1 MSLKCILQGQD
12 SKNLVT
18 KVELNDH
25 IADKSNPHEVTAE
38 QVGAMH
44 DYGLIHPENLQ
55 TWASA
60 QELSGTF
67 MVDPSTLLGVP
78 YASAWL
84 GSVTIIKKDI
94 NNGYGLYI
102 FNYHDSYCCMS
113 NAGKWTEPWVKL
125 TPNKYPSNPNLL
137 DNWYFI
143 NPVNQRGQTEYTT
156 NYAIDRW
163 WLQDSTN
170 LNVVEGGVN
179 VIGKWDIEQF
189 FEKALP
195 NGTYTLSLLY
205 KDKIGSDPL
214 RLIAANRSSGDVA
227 QKITK
232 DASGLLSITFTS
244 GKCDKIVVG
253 FAGSMDNVATF
264 VAIKLE
270 LGDTQT
276 LAHKEGDKWVL
287 NEIPD
292 YGEQLSRCQR
302 YCVSF
307 KQYDTF
313 FPTDTTDFIVE
324 LPGAMRTSPSI
335 TNAENITNAN
345 NVTMAW
351 YNVGSNQLRLRSST
365 THNGAKAVC
374 SGLVLF
380 SADL

>member
-1 MSLKCILQGQD
+1 
-12 SKNLVT
+12 
-18 KVELNDH
+18 
-25 IADKSNPHEVTAE
+25 
-38 QVGAMH
+38 MH

-78 YASAWL
+78 YASPWL
-84 GSVTIIKKDI
+84 GIVTIIKKDI
-94 NNGYGLYI
+94 NNAYGLYI
-102 FNYHDSYCCMS
+102 FNYHDNYCCMS

-163 WLQDSTN
+163 WLQDSTS

-227 QKITK
+227 QKLTK

-244 GKCDKIVVG
+244 GKCDKIVAG
-253 FAGSMDNVATF
+253 FAGSADNVATF

-270 LGDTQT
+270 FGDTQT

-302 YCVSF
+302 YCKV
-307 KQYDTF
+307 YPAETM
-313 FPTDTTDFIVE
+313 
-324 LPGAMRTSPSI
+324 LPCVAFGKGNGWYASAILPFDMRTNPVNNLSTPLSAILVDLDSGDDIPSTISNWGLFNGGQKLRISPTSGSSDFTQYNTYSI
-335 TNAENITNAN
+335 
-345 NVTMAW
+345 
-351 YNVGSNQLRLRSST
+351 QL
-365 THNGAKAVC
+365 KEK
-374 SGLVLF
+374 LVL